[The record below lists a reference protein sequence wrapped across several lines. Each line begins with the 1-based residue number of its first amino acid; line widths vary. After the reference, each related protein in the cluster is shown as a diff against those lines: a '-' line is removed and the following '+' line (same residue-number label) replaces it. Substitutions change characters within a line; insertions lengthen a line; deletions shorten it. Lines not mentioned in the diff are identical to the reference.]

1 MDRIL
6 TIKKPY
12 SLKAVSPSDSLLI
25 KNFLWDIFFFFLSI
39 KKMAQS
45 KEHPNKTHWKLQK
58 RKKEKKKPNW
68 IYKGWIYKGNKMCM
82 KESLK
87 KEKVGKILQF

>member
-1 MDRIL
+1 
-6 TIKKPY
+6 
-12 SLKAVSPSDSLLI
+12 
-25 KNFLWDIFFFFLSI
+25 
-39 KKMAQS
+39 MAQS

>member
-12 SLKAVSPSDSLLI
+12 SLKAVSPLDSLLI
-25 KNFLWDIFFFFLSI
+25 KNFLWDFFFFFLLSI
-39 KKMAQS
+39 KKMAKS

-58 RKKEKKKPNW
+58 RKKEKKKAKLN
-68 IYKGWIYKGNKMCM
+68 I
-82 KESLK
+82 
-87 KEKVGKILQF
+87 